1 MQLLIAEGFN
11 HTHKHGP
18 DCGHTAIRREGHCAR
33 ISLPVSTIDAIL
45 GPPHID
51 AASSLARRPW
61 TLQARLGHRNIQRT
75 VRYTALAA
83 DGSKNFWRR

>member
-18 DCGHTAIRREGHCAR
+18 NCGHTAIRHEGHCAR

-45 GPPHID
+45 GPPHMD
-51 AASSLARRPW
+51 AAAIKLDHVPGQFAEF
-61 TLQARLGHRNIQRT
+61 AG
-75 VRYTALAA
+75 A
-83 DGSKNFWRR
+83 